1 MQKKKDGDDDLSIPS
16 DERISALAELLLRQE
31 QQQKRSRGYASV
43 KRVLGLLGAG
53 AVISLSVFV
62 SPTAIMLAKPFID
75 AKREKDR
82 ESWKQFNP
90 SYLKRTIARLR
101 REKLVTIVERNGE
114 QVVALTKN
122 GRRRIIKYSLE
133 NLSIDTPTIWDGR
146 WRLVLYDV
154 PHRRRKLR
162 DVFRET
168 LKNLGFYQL
177 QESVWLYPYPCE
189 QQITFLREYYGVG
202 SDVLYAVAT
211 KLEDDTPYR
220 TYFGL
225 DA

>member
-1 MQKKKDGDDDLSIPS
+1 MRQPLQEKIP
-16 DERISALAELLLRQE
+16 ELAALLLRQE
-31 QQQKRSRGYASV
+31 QKEKRCRGYASV
-43 KRVLGLLGAG
+43 KRVLSLLGSG
-53 AVISLSVFV
+53 AVISLTLLV

-75 AKREKDR
+75 AKRQKER
-82 ESWKQFNP
+82 EDWKQFNP

-101 REKLVTIVERNGE
+101 REKLVSIVERNGE
-114 QVVALTKN
+114 EVVELTKN
-122 GRRRIIKYSLE
+122 GKRRILKYSLE
-133 NLSIDTPTIWDGR
+133 NLTIDKPAFWDER
-146 WRLVLYDV
+146 WRMVLYDV
-154 PHRRRKLR
+154 PNKRRQLR

-202 SDVLYAVAT
+202 NDVLYAVAT
-211 KLEDDTPYR
+211 KLEDDTPYS

-225 DA
+225 SS